1 MAARQGH
8 TILLVPNP
16 GTGATPQASQLPSEQ
31 PGPESR
37 RLSTKTG
44 VEETTLTLQ
53 TSPPSF
59 HTSGLWS
66 ENQLGDVTQAHPSS
80 PCPTAAHSLCYWFP
94 EKQNDAAKA
103 QKAPPSPRCSPNLGS
118 CCTSPQER
126 CLGV

>member
-8 TILLVPNP
+8 TILLAPNP
-16 GTGATPQASQLPSEQ
+16 GTGGTPQASQLPSEQ

-66 ENQLGDVTQAHPSS
+66 ENQLGDVSQAHPSS
-80 PCPTAAHSLCYWFP
+80 PCPTAASLLVLLVP
-94 EKQNDAAKA
+94 RKA
-103 QKAPPSPRCSPNLGS
+103 
-118 CCTSPQER
+118 E
-126 CLGV
+126 